1 MNLRDLD
8 AEGLRRLN
16 SATKYPSIPTYH
28 ELGDR
33 GCLTDAVA
41 VPFDE
46 SDELLVTEKIDGT
59 NARIIALPNA
69 RVLRLE
75 VEYLVG
81 SRNDLLTASGDL
93 VHNPQLGIVDAL
105 HDVLDRITKAPVVPA
120 GHACVFYGEVY
131 GGNVGKGARQY
142 TGDGSTGF
150 RLFDVVS
157 FAMGELDALVR
168 DNDPASISLWRKGGG
183 QNFGTIEEVAYMADV
198 LEVPTVPPVSM
209 GGVLRGNVMPT
220 SVEDTLRW
228 LRVALGEGSAAT
240 LDAGAGGRPEGVVLR
255 TLDRSKLAKIR
266 FQDYERTLRDREKA
280 SKK

>member
-28 ELGDR
+28 EMGDR

-46 SDELLVTEKIDGT
+46 DDHVLVTEKVDGT
-59 NARIIALPNA
+59 NARIV
-69 RVLRLE
+69 VL
-75 VEYLVG
+75 VDGYLVG

-105 HDVLDRITKAPVVPA
+105 RDVLDRLAQALAFTD
-120 GHACVFYGEVY
+120 GHAWVFYGEVY

-168 DNDPASISLWRKGGG
+168 DNDPESMSLWRKGGG
-183 QNFGTIEEVAYMADV
+183 QNFGTAEEVAYMADV
-198 LEVPTVPPVSM
+198 LEVPTVPSIDHDVEP
-209 GGVLRGNVMPT
+209 LPT
-220 SVEDTLRW
+220 SVEETLGW
-228 LRVALGEGSAAT
+228 LRILLEGGTGAALDPS
-240 LDAGAGGRPEGVVLR
+240 AGGKAEGIVVR
-255 TLDRSKLAKIR
+255 TPDRSKVAKFR

-280 SKK
+280 AKNT